1 MPKTTR
7 LPKGTHTTI
16 QDLARL
22 LRLLI
27 SGKTLT
33 QKDMAAT
40 LKVSSATVTRM
51 LHSART
57 EYKMVIL
64 RPIGRGP
71 YRVESWGLLD
81 QRALLALN
89 EKGSRKAK

>member
-1 MPKTTR
+1 MPKTH
-7 LPKGTHTTI
+7 KGTHTTI
-16 QDLARL
+16 QDMAKL

-27 SGKTLT
+27 SGKAPT
-33 QKDMAAT
+33 QKDMAVT
-40 LKVSSATVTRM
+40 LGVSSATVTRM

-71 YRVESWGLLD
+71 YRIESWGLLN

-89 EKGSRKAK
+89 AKSSRE